1 MDDTALIRRC
11 LGGEVKCYET
21 LIERYSSRIVNLAY
35 AMTGDRSYAEDIAQ
49 EAFVRAYRSLPKFQ
63 GKSKFSSWLYQ
74 IALNLC
80 KDHLKAK
87 SRHARPAGEELLDSV
102 DGNPREEAPRVVLE
116 RELSE
121 KMKVA
126 VNSLPLLYRESFVL
140 RHLQGLEYVDVAAI
154 TGVPADTVRVRAY
167 RAREML
173 REKLSPD
180 VDTYWREIA
189 AKEKGRRRRTE

>member
-1 MDDTALIRRC
+1 VDDTALIRRC
-11 LGGEVKCYET
+11 LGGEVACYEA

-63 GKSKFSSWLYQ
+63 GKAKFSSWLYQ

-87 SRHARPAGEELLDSV
+87 SRHARPVSDEQMESV
-102 DGNPREEAPRVVLE
+102 DGNPREEAPRAVVDAEFSE
-116 RELSE
+116 R
-121 KMKVA
+121 MKA
-126 VNSLPLLYRESFVL
+126 AINALPLLYRESFVL

-173 REKLSPD
+173 RERLSPD

>member
-1 MDDTALIRRC
+1 MDDTVLIRRC

-21 LIERYSSRIVNLAY
+21 LIERYSGRIVNLAF

-63 GKSKFSSWLYQ
+63 GKAKFSSWLYQ

-87 SRHARPAGEELLDSV
+87 SRHARPAGEDQLESV
-102 DGNPREEAPRVVLE
+102 DGNPREEASRVVLDQE
-116 RELSE
+116 FSE

-126 VNSLPLLYRESFVL
+126 INALPLVYRESFVL
-140 RHLQGLEYVDVAAI
+140 RHLQGLDYVDVAAI

-189 AKEKGRRRRTE
+189 AKEKGRRRTE